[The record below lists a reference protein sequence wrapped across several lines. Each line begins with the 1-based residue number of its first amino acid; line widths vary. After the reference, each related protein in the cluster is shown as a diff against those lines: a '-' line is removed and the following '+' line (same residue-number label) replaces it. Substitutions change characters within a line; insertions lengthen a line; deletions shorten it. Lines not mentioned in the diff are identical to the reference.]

1 MVDIKY
7 NGNHQWLLG
16 DELFEIFDNIE
27 KDTLEITH
35 YGHTEC
41 YLRVESC
48 SSASMPVSFGVNKD
62 DKLIVYNPRK
72 RVCWEH
78 CE

>member
-1 MVDIKY
+1 MIDVKY
-7 NGNHQWLLG
+7 NGNHKWLLG

-41 YLRVESC
+41 CLRVV
-48 SSASMPVSFGVNKD
+48 SSTSDSVSIGVNAD
-62 DKLIVYNPRK
+62 DKIVVYNPRK

-78 CE
+78 CK